1 VKLKL
6 KMSAY
11 STIFVTESKARDYLI
26 REIISADYEKLKEY
40 LDKSLRDRLYNV
52 VIVDD
57 GSKIND
63 DELL

>member
-1 VKLKL
+1 
-6 KMSAY
+6 MSAY

-52 VIVDD
+52 AIVDD

>member
-1 VKLKL
+1 
-6 KMSAY
+6 MSAY

-40 LDKSLRDRLYNV
+40 LDKSLQDRLYNV
-52 VIVDD
+52 AIVDD

>member
-1 VKLKL
+1 
-6 KMSAY
+6 MSAY

-40 LDKSLRDRLYNV
+40 LDKSLQDRLYNV

>member
-1 VKLKL
+1 
-6 KMSAY
+6 MSAY

-26 REIISADYEKLKEY
+26 REIVSADYEKLKEY

>member
-1 VKLKL
+1 
-6 KMSAY
+6 MSAY
-11 STIFVTESKARDYLI
+11 STIFVTESKAKDYLI
-26 REIISADYEKLKEY
+26 REILSADYEKLKEY
-40 LDKSLRDRLYNV
+40 LDKSLQDRLYNV

>member
-1 VKLKL
+1 
-6 KMSAY
+6 MSAY

-26 REIISADYEKLKEY
+26 REIVSANYEKLKEY
-40 LDKSLRDRLYNV
+40 LDKSLQDRLYNV

>member
-1 VKLKL
+1 
-6 KMSAY
+6 MSAY

>member
-1 VKLKL
+1 L
-6 KMSAY
+6 SAY

-40 LDKSLRDRLYNV
+40 LDKSLQDRLYNV
-52 VIVDD
+52 AIVDD

>member
-1 VKLKL
+1 L
-6 KMSAY
+6 SAY
-11 STIFVTESKARDYLI
+11 STIFVTESKAKDYLI
-26 REIISADYEKLKEY
+26 REILSADYEKLKEY
-40 LDKSLRDRLYNV
+40 LDKSLQDRLYNV